1 MKLIFLGTSA
11 AQPTE
16 KRGLSCICLE
26 KEGEILMFD
35 AGEAAQ
41 IAYMKSGLGWNKKM
55 KLFVTHLHGDHCV
68 GILGLLQT
76 MSMQNRTESLEI
88 FGPKG
93 IDEFLAAN
101 IKVLNF
107 GLPFSILINII
118 NEGKIFENKK
128 YMIHAAKAN
137 HSITAFSYLFDEK
150 DKPGRFNVAEAK
162 ELGIPEGEL
171 WNKLQNGEEIEHNG
185 GKIKPEQVLGE
196 KRPGKKIG
204 ISGEILDNPDEASGN
219 IIEYGFLFKMFD
231 VEEQGPTT
239 ISYDDFNNE
248 TCDISTNL
256 LGGGENYDIFYPDN
270 LADTSFNIT
279 GSSSV
284 PYKFFQSL
292 SLYPKDDG
300 AGLMVKDLSYNRQYY
315 FGSYA
320 RNMSDYYLKKGLNVV
335 LGLWVN
341 QD

>member
-1 MKLIFLGTSA
+1 MKLVFLGTSA

-118 NEGKIFENKK
+118 SEGKIFENKK
-128 YMIHAAKAN
+128 YLIHTTKAN
-137 HSITAFSYLFDEK
+137 HSITAFSYLFEEK
-150 DKPGRFNVAEAK
+150 DKPGRFNVEKAK

-171 WNKLQNGEEIEHNG
+171 WNKLQNGEEITSNE
-185 GKIKPEQVLGE
+185 KIIKPEQVLGE

-204 ISGEILDNPDEASGN
+204 ISGDTMPTKKLEEFFYQCDYLVFDSTFIEEEKQRALDTCHSTAKQAAELGKNAKVKNLILTHFSARYKDEIEHKSEAEKIHDS
-219 IIEYGFLFKMFD
+219 
-231 VEEQGPTT
+231 V
-239 ISYDDFNNE
+239 
-248 TCDISTNL
+248 
-256 LGGGENYDIFYPDN
+256 
-270 LADTSFNIT
+270 IT
-279 GSSSV
+279 
-284 PYKFFQSL
+284 
-292 SLYPKDDG
+292 
-300 AGLMVKDLSYNRQYY
+300 AKDLLEVEIN
-315 FGSYA
+315 
-320 RNMSDYYLKKGLNVV
+320 
-335 LGLWVN
+335 
-341 QD
+341 